1 MGEGDFRDIEPVEVS
16 TLEAA
21 DSWVVGGLAVDSL
34 AAAAAADSHFVDS
47 SAEPAGQ
54 SPDFGR
60 NN

>member
-21 DSWVVGGLAVDSL
+21 DSWVVGSWVVDSL
-34 AAAAAADSHFVDS
+34 AAAAADSHFVDS